1 MRFTRFAR
9 LAPALA
15 VAGLLAACVDQ
26 PTAVESPLA
35 FRPGLASAPPSLAV
49 SGGPDLSDFLSFQG
63 EIWICKDGNVA
74 GVPFSFDYTVT
85 RQSDGVVV
93 ANGSTTVPVGQ
104 CVMAA
109 NVSTEASGRYVAT
122 ATETTTLP
130 DWSLTAID
138 WAYGANLPFTPAAPT
153 INLATRTISALLLS
167 NDIGVQITFTN
178 SYTPPPPP
186 PVSCTYTQG
195 YWKNHEE
202 DWDAGEKYA
211 DAGDTFYNSG
221 KTYLQILRTPP
232 SGGNAYLQLAHQFI
246 AASLNVN
253 GTSGSGVASVDAA
266 LAGAAAYF
274 AGAPAG
280 TPKPSGALKTQLQSW
295 ATLLDDYN
303 NGLIGPGHCD

>member
-1 MRFTRFAR
+1 MRMSRITR

-15 VAGLLAACVDQ
+15 LSGLLAACVDQ
-26 PTAVESPLA
+26 PTAVNSPLT
-35 FRPGLASAPPSLAV
+35 FRPGLASSTPSTNV

-85 RQSDGVVV
+85 RQGDGVVV
-93 ANGSTTVPVGQ
+93 ASGSTTVPVGQ

-130 DWSLTAID
+130 DWSLTGID

-153 INLATRTISALLLS
+153 IDLGSRTISALLLS

-178 SYTPPPPP
+178 TYTPPPPP

-195 YWKNHEE
+195 YWKTHPE
-202 DWDAGEKYA
+202 DWDNGEKYV

-221 KTYLQILRTPP
+221 KTYLQILWMPP
-232 SGGNAYLQLAHQFI
+232 AGGNAYLQLAHQFI

-253 GTSGSGVASVDAA
+253 GTSGSGLASVDAA

-274 AGAPAG
+274 ASAPAG
-280 TPKPSGALKTQLQSW
+280 IPKPSGALKTQLQAW
-295 ATLLDDYN
+295 ASLLDDYN